1 MWVKHLAPTGTM
13 LMTTSLVTLFCPNT
27 PESHHTMTHIGLL
40 PEHRISIDESKVVN
54 NLQT

>member
-54 NLQT
+54 NPQT